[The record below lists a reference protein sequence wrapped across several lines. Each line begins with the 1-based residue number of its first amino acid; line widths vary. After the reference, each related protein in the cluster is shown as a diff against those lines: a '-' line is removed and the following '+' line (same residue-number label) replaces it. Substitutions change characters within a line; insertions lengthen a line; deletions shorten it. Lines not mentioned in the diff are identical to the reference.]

1 MKSKKPYLLRAIHA
15 WIVDN
20 GMTPHVLV
28 DATVEGVCVVEDFI
42 KDGKIMLN
50 IDHDAVDHLALDDE
64 SISFTAYFGKQNTPK
79 QMYVPM
85 SAVMAIF
92 AQEIGDGITFEAEA
106 PSSLAQKLGT
116 AAKKKILQ
124 KVAARRQSADSHKK
138 TRAESSE
145 KPKKKD
151 ASFLK
156 IVK

>member
-28 DATVEGVCVVEDFI
+28 DATVDGVCVLEQFV
-42 KDGKIMLN
+42 KDGRILLN
-50 IDHDAVDHLALDDE
+50 IDDEAVDHLALDDD
-64 SISFTAYFGKQNTPK
+64 SISFTAYFGKANTPK

-85 SAVMAIF
+85 EAVMAIF
-92 AQEIGDGITFEAEA
+92 AQEIGDGITFEVEA
-106 PSSLAQKLGT
+106 PSTLAQKLGT

-124 KVAARRQSADSHKK
+124 KVAARRQSADTHKK
-138 TRAESSE
+138 KAADTTEST
-145 KPKKKD
+145 KKKD

>member
-28 DATVEGVCVVEDFI
+28 DATVEGVCVIQDFV
-42 KDGKIMLN
+42 KDGKIVLN
-50 IDHDAVDHLALDDE
+50 IDHDAVDNLVLDDD
-64 SISFTAYFGKQNTPK
+64 SISFTAYFGKLNTPE

-85 SAVMAIF
+85 AAVMA
-92 AQEIGDGITFEAEA
+92 T
-106 PSSLAQKLGT
+106 LAQKLSS

-124 KVAARRQSADSHKK
+124 KVAARRHSTDSHKK
-138 TRAESSE
+138 TGAESSD

-151 ASFLK
+151 TSFLK
-156 IVK
+156 VVK

>member
-28 DATVEGVCVVEDFI
+28 DATVDGVCVVQDFVQE
-42 KDGKIMLN
+42 GKIMLN
-50 IDHDAVDHLALDDE
+50 IDQDAVDHLALDDD
-64 SISFTAYFGKQNTPK
+64 SISFTAYFGQHNTAE

-85 SAVMAIF
+85 EAIIAIF
-92 AQEIGDGITFEAEA
+92 AQEIGDGITFENEA
-106 PSSLAQKLGT
+106 PSSLTRKLGM

-124 KVAARRQSADSHKK
+124 KVAARRKSADSSKK
-138 TRAESSE
+138 TSTDTAD

-151 ASFLK
+151 TSFLK